1 MWERICDCCN
11 RGDWGKVTRPAARI
25 EERNPGSGFCRLAG
39 EREREKELLGSA
51 GWVRPVLPAGRWR
64 LEWADGPP
72 ADGCSLRPSSWWQQA
87 CEARP
92 NHFMQPTC
100 QCSSSS
106 YHKVISGCSEG
117 EEGREGSWGMVMK
130 ELELRK

>member
-1 MWERICDCCN
+1 MRLTQPVEKEIVGDKVWDSADCQ
-11 RGDWGKVTRPAARI
+11 
-25 EERNPGSGFCRLAG
+25 
-39 EREREKELLGSA
+39 EKELLGRA

-87 CEARP
+87 CEARA
-92 NHFMQPTC
+92 NHCMQPAC

-130 ELELRK
+130 EVELRK